1 MSRNND
7 QSSSVIKAVVLLSF
21 FCLLGGLYLVYINS
35 QSKENFSDYT
45 SCIAKGYTKE
55 FCSQTPNTLSTDICT
70 CSNGLLGK
78 RLPGFGGEC
87 VCNPDLLTE
96 STLLPPVD
104 SNDKRILEAEPYSTF
119 MLNYH

>member
-1 MSRNND
+1 MAE
-7 QSSSVIKAVVLLSF
+7 I
-21 FCLLGGLYLVYINS
+21 G
-35 QSKENFSDYT
+35 
-45 SCIAKGYTKE
+45 
-55 FCSQTPNTLSTDICT
+55 SQTPNTLSTDICT
-70 CSNGLLGK
+70 CSSGLLGK